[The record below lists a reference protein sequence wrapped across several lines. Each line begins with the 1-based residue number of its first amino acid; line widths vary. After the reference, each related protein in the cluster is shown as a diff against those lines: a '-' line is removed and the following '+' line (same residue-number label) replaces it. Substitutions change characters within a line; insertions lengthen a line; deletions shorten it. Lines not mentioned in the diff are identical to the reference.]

1 MMVLLILVHSLLEY
15 PLWYAYFLLPAAWA
29 WGFALGT
36 PGRARGAAR
45 SADAPSRSASPS
57 TSHSPWLAVGSVAI
71 VVGSVL
77 SVFDYLRVAV
87 IFNSGDSARPL
98 AQRIEAG
105 RRSLLFSHHADYAA
119 VTSGGPLSDGAASFA
134 STTHYLLDTRLMVA
148 WAEWLAAQGELD
160 KARHLAERLREFHS
174 TDNDDFFV
182 PCPERALPAAPVE
195 APASA
200 ASSAAPFQCQLPL
213 RPPDW
218 REFARREPAHLPA
231 R

>member
-1 MMVLLILVHSLLEY
+1 VLFRS

-36 PGRARGAAR
+36 PKHARGAAKGAR
-45 SADAPSRSASPS
+45 SPS
-57 TSHSPWLAVGSVAI
+57 TATSSSHSHSPWQAIGAVAI

-87 IFNSGDSARPL
+87 IFNSGDSAGPL

-119 VTSGGPLSDGAASFA
+119 VTSGGPLRDGAASFA
-134 STTHYLLDTRLMVA
+134 NTTHYLLDTRLMVA
-148 WAEWLAAQGELD
+148 WAEWLAAQGEMD

-174 TDNDDFFV
+174 TDSDDFFV
-182 PCPERALPAAPVE
+182 PCPERALPEAPV
-195 APASA
+195 
-200 ASSAAPFQCQLPL
+200 
-213 RPPDW
+213 
-218 REFARREPAHLPA
+218 
-231 R
+231 